1 MAIVQ
6 GQFAFA
12 GEIPR
17 TVRPEDAAQGSV
29 ESTIHAMP
37 GLARAVI
44 LRRIDGEGIVIHE
57 TRTGGAD
64 DARRYRRALEG
75 HGGLEKQRWYR
86 PVARWANPAGV
97 QRVAF
102 MRTFRVISA
111 AGAKD
116 TVVAKLANLVELVV
130 GQVPELKLAVIH
142 EGLDRSEEIMLYEEW
157 DGTKAGFLADEAPK
171 PYRTAYREETAH
183 MIADRG
189 DLEWL
194 LPIRIY
200 QSEA

>member
-1 MAIVQ
+1 MAIVR
-6 GQFAFA
+6 GQFAFV

-17 TVRPEDAAQGSV
+17 AVRPEDAAQGSI

-37 GLARAVI
+37 GLARAAI

-64 DARRYRRALEG
+64 DAQRYRRALEG

-116 TVVAKLANLVELVV
+116 TVVAKQNRYAIVAGCGSSAAFSEQWRSWVTGVASKIGGYRPSANMLRDA
-130 GQVPELKLAVIH
+130 Q
-142 EGLDRSEEIMLYEEW
+142 LDR
-157 DGTKAGFLADEAPK
+157 
-171 PYRTAYREETAH
+171 
-183 MIADRG
+183 
-189 DLEWL
+189 
-194 LPIRIY
+194 
-200 QSEA
+200 

>member
-6 GQFAFA
+6 GQFAFV

-17 TVRPEDAAQGSV
+17 IVRPEDSARGFV
-29 ESTIHAMP
+29 ESTSRAMP
-37 GLARAVI
+37 GLVRAVI
-44 LRRIDGEGIVIHE
+44 HRRIDGEEIVIHE

-64 DARRYRRALEG
+64 DAGRYRRALEG

-86 PVARWANPAGV
+86 PVARWVNPAGV
-97 QRVAF
+97 RRVAF
-102 MRTFRVISA
+102 MRTFRVVSA

-116 TVVAKLANLVELVV
+116 TVVAKLANLVEFVL

-157 DGTKAGFLADEAPK
+157 DGTKAGFLANEAPK
-171 PYRTAYREETAH
+171 PYRTAYREETGP

-200 QSEA
+200 ESEA

>member
-1 MAIVQ
+1 MAIVR

-17 TVRPEDAAQGSV
+17 TARPEDAAQGSV
-29 ESTIHAMP
+29 ELTIHAMP
-37 GLARAVI
+37 GLARAAI

-116 TVVAKLANLVELVV
+116 SVVAKLANLVELVV

-142 EGLDRSEEIMLYEEW
+142 EGLDGPRRSCCTRSGMARKRDFSPMKRPSLIGPLI
-157 DGTKAGFLADEAPK
+157 ARRP
-171 PYRTAYREETAH
+171 RT
-183 MIADRG
+183 
-189 DLEWL
+189 
-194 LPIRIY
+194 
-200 QSEA
+200 

>member
-1 MAIVQ
+1 MAIVR
-6 GQFAFA
+6 GQFAFV

-17 TVRPEDAAQGSV
+17 TVRPEDAMQGSI
-29 ESTIHAMP
+29 ESTIHTMP

-44 LRRIDGEGIVIHE
+44 LRRIDSEGTVIYE
-57 TRTGGAD
+57 TRTGGTD
-64 DARRYRRALEG
+64 EARRYRSAFRG

-86 PVARWANPAGV
+86 PLARWANPAGV
-97 QRVAF
+97 QRVVF
-102 MRTFRVISA
+102 MRTFRVVAA

-130 GQVPELKLAVIH
+130 GQVPALKLAVIH

-157 DGTKAGFLADEAPK
+157 DDTKAGFLAHEAPK

-183 MIADRG
+183 MIADSG

-200 QSEA
+200 QS

>member
-1 MAIVQ
+1 MAIVR
-6 GQFAFA
+6 GQFAFV

-17 TVRPEDAAQGSV
+17 TVRPEDAAQGSI
-29 ESTIHAMP
+29 ESTIHAIP
-37 GLARAVI
+37 GLARAAI
-44 LRRIDGEGIVIHE
+44 LRRIDGEAIVIHE

-64 DARRYRRALEG
+64 DAQRYRRALEG

-130 GQVPELKLAVIH
+130 GEVPALKRAVIH

-157 DGTKAGFLADEAPK
+157 DDTKAGFLAHEAPK

-183 MIADRG
+183 MIADSG

-200 QSEA
+200 QSDA